1 MIRLSLPIVL
11 AWRPLLDPMPID
23 AYWLWL
29 LAPMVVAVA
38 VIYKAIKIDDLA
50 QLPRQAASLAIQFVV
65 LMALAA
71 AALWLLSELA

>member
-1 MIRLSLPIVL
+1 MTPLWLPIAL
-11 AWRPLLDPMPID
+11 AWRPFLDPMPID
-23 AYWLWL
+23 AYWLWM

-38 VIYKAIKIDDLA
+38 VVYKAIKIDDLS
-50 QLPRQAASLAIQFVV
+50 QLPRQAASLAVQFVI

>member
-1 MIRLSLPIVL
+1 MIWPLPITL

-29 LAPMVVAVA
+29 AIPMVVAVT
-38 VIYKAIKIDDLA
+38 VVYKAIKLDDLS
-50 QLPRQAASLAIQFVV
+50 QLPRQAASLAVQFIV
-65 LMALAA
+65 LMIVAA